1 MLKADKLPEAKR
13 ELPTVYVT
21 VSIVPYQKLTKN
33 DYEFKSEVQKCS
45 SSPIFNEDFEFDV
58 TDINIHEMYLRF
70 VVWYMDSYS
79 QGECLG
85 VVDQNL
91 STLKQ
96 ILSDMETETV
106 ISKDIQ
112 PISQVFILD
121 HSRLVYHLMHV
132 QVLPLYT
139 DTNALGMITLTMSYF
154 TFIWPCTSTWMI

>member
-1 MLKADKLPEAKR
+1 MLKADNLPEAKR

-21 VSIVPYQKLTKN
+21 VSIVPHQKLTKN

-58 TDINIHEMYLRF
+58 ADINIHEMYLRF

-112 PISQVFILD
+112 PISQVFIL
-121 HSRLVYHLMHV
+121 HV